1 MERQLM
7 ETDIVVA
14 GFGPAA
20 AGFLLTLA
28 PELSKVKEDGT
39 PLYESR
45 VMPGM
50 PLQVM
55 CYERADDTGFGV
67 SGIVTRAEA
76 MRTTFPGVDLAAEI
90 PNAANVSQEKTT
102 YLFDHLGCSK
112 RSLGTRLIDGC
123 FRMGKVIMKGGE
135 WQARELPIT
144 PPFMDKRGGL
154 VLNMGSLMGWAACKV
169 MESGTAQIWPG
180 SPVAGPI
187 FDGER
192 VVGVRMADQGVER
205 DGAQTDAYMPGMD
218 VKARLTVVADG
229 PVGAVGRALDERFGL
244 PKGHARNDWG
254 VGMKAVVQLPDSCKL
269 EPGTIIHTLGFP
281 EPEIFGFFYVHPNRT
296 ASMGIFVAP
305 WQDTPVRTTYRYLQ
319 HWMQHPYIWRHIE
332 GGTLVSW
339 GAKSIQESGTEG
351 EPFLCGDGFARIGE
365 GSGTTDCLANAG
377 VDEAWASGAMLARN
391 VLKLL
396 AEGRDFTKANL
407 EGTYL
412 AERRSS
418 ALDRRLKKATHA
430 RAGFN
435 RSFFWGMA
443 GEGLCGLTGGILNLG
458 KVFKSVPPA
467 NRIPEL
473 SEAVKGRKCDMDAL
487 AKGVAEAKK
496 ARKPLHD
503 AVMDA
508 CGWPEIPFD
517 GKLLVTHQDALL
529 IGGKVQA
536 APGFADHV
544 RFADAGLCRACTK
557 QTCIEICSA
566 QALMP
571 ADEEGN
577 PPKFDREK
585 CVHCGACIWNCA
597 KLQPGTEKSNVV
609 FSAGSGGLHSNEN

>member
-1 MERQLM
+1 M

-76 MRTTFPGVDLAAEI
+76 MRATFPGVDLAAEI

-135 WQARELPIT
+135 WHARELPII

-192 VVGVRMADQGVER
+192 VVGVRMADQGVEK

-544 RFADAGLCRACTK
+544 RFADAGLCRACMK

>member
-1 MERQLM
+1 M

-76 MRTTFPGVDLAAEI
+76 MRATFPGVDLAAEI
-90 PNAANVSQEKTT
+90 PNAASVSQEKTT

-192 VVGVRMADQGVER
+192 VVGVRMADQGVEK